1 MENLVK
7 IAEDVLTSCLAVKTG
22 EEVLII
28 TDDSR
33 KEIGE
38 AIYEAAGN
46 LGCEKLLMVM
56 KEREVSGQE
65 PPKAIAAAMK
75 AADVVIVP
83 TAQSLTHTN
92 ARIEAAKAG
101 TRVATMPGI
110 TKEMFSR
117 GAMTADYNEVEK
129 LTAKV
134 TEMLTRASRARI
146 EKDGYVLNINISG
159 RNGVPSPGVYREA
172 GKCGNLPSGEAYIA
186 PLEDGS
192 DGEMIIDKY
201 VLNGSE
207 EYTVTDTFYFTLF
220 RDEEL
225 KIPYEQFETKK
236 LDLNDEAHGTVTF
249 EKLPYGV
256 YYLAETDA
264 DGKPVGDGFDY
275 EVKIEKK
282 QFTISETNKKETIR
296 IDNCITPDNPGG
308 KHTPKTGD
316 DTLIWPYVT
325 MMLAALVAG
334 TGSIFGKRRRKRSS
348 K

>member
-146 EKDGYVLNINISG
+146 EKDSYVLNINISG
-159 RNGVPSPGVYREA
+159 RNGVPSPG
-172 GKCGNLPSGEAYIA
+172 
-186 PLEDGS
+186 
-192 DGEMIIDKY
+192 
-201 VLNGSE
+201 
-207 EYTVTDTFYFTLF
+207 
-220 RDEEL
+220 
-225 KIPYEQFETKK
+225 
-236 LDLNDEAHGTVTF
+236 
-249 EKLPYGV
+249 GV
-256 YYLAETDA
+256 
-264 DGKPVGDGFDY
+264 V
-275 EVKIEKK
+275 
-282 QFTISETNKKETIR
+282 
-296 IDNCITPDNPGG
+296 
-308 KHTPKTGD
+308 
-316 DTLIWPYVT
+316 
-325 MMLAALVAG
+325 
-334 TGSIFGKRRRKRSS
+334 
-348 K
+348 

>member
-146 EKDGYVLNINISG
+146 EKDGYVLNINISE

-192 DGEMIIDKY
+192 DGEMIIDGSMVGIGKLESPLHMTISGGKLRSVTGEKSENLDILLKNEINGTVCELGIGTNEAA
-201 VLNGSE
+201 VLNGIILE
-207 EYTVTDTFYFTLF
+207 
-220 RDEEL
+220 DE
-225 KIPYEQFETKK
+225 KVY
-236 LDLNDEAHGTVTF
+236 GTVHIAFGTNTSF
-249 EKLPYGV
+249 G
-256 YYLAETDA
+256 
-264 DGKPVGDGFDY
+264 G
-275 EVKIEKK
+275 
-282 QFTISETNKKETIR
+282 TNKAECHMDGIILEPTLYFDDKLI
-296 IDNCITPDNPGG
+296 IDKG
-308 KHTPKTGD
+308 KF
-316 DTLIWPYVT
+316 V
-325 MMLAALVAG
+325 V
-334 TGSIFGKRRRKRSS
+334 
-348 K
+348 

>member
-101 TRVATMPGI
+101 ARVATMPGI

-146 EKDGYVLNINISG
+146 EKDGYVLNINISV

-172 GKCGNLPSGEAYIA
+172 GN
-186 PLEDGS
+186 
-192 DGEMIIDKY
+192 
-201 VLNGSE
+201 
-207 EYTVTDTFYFTLF
+207 
-220 RDEEL
+220 
-225 KIPYEQFETKK
+225 
-236 LDLNDEAHGTVTF
+236 
-249 EKLPYGV
+249 
-256 YYLAETDA
+256 
-264 DGKPVGDGFDY
+264 
-275 EVKIEKK
+275 
-282 QFTISETNKKETIR
+282 
-296 IDNCITPDNPGG
+296 
-308 KHTPKTGD
+308 
-316 DTLIWPYVT
+316 
-325 MMLAALVAG
+325 
-334 TGSIFGKRRRKRSS
+334 
-348 K
+348 

>member
-65 PPKAIAAAMK
+65 PPQAIAAAMK
-75 AADVVIVP
+75 TADVVIVP

-172 GKCGNLPSGEAYIA
+172 
-186 PLEDGS
+186 
-192 DGEMIIDKY
+192 
-201 VLNGSE
+201 
-207 EYTVTDTFYFTLF
+207 
-220 RDEEL
+220 
-225 KIPYEQFETKK
+225 
-236 LDLNDEAHGTVTF
+236 
-249 EKLPYGV
+249 
-256 YYLAETDA
+256 
-264 DGKPVGDGFDY
+264 
-275 EVKIEKK
+275 
-282 QFTISETNKKETIR
+282 
-296 IDNCITPDNPGG
+296 
-308 KHTPKTGD
+308 
-316 DTLIWPYVT
+316 
-325 MMLAALVAG
+325 
-334 TGSIFGKRRRKRSS
+334 
-348 K
+348 

>member
-101 TRVATMPGI
+101 ARVATMPGI

-129 LTAKV
+129 LTV

-146 EKDGYVLNINISG
+146 EKDSYVLNINISG

-192 DGEMIIDKY
+192 DGEMIIDGSMVGIGKLESPLHMTISGGKLRS
-201 VLNGSE
+201 VTGEKSGNLDILLKNEINGTVCELGIGTNEAAILNGIILE
-207 EYTVTDTFYFTLF
+207 
-220 RDEEL
+220 DE
-225 KIPYEQFETKK
+225 KVY
-236 LDLNDEAHGTVTF
+236 GTVHIAFGTNTSF
-249 EKLPYGV
+249 G
-256 YYLAETDA
+256 
-264 DGKPVGDGFDY
+264 G
-275 EVKIEKK
+275 
-282 QFTISETNKKETIR
+282 TNKAECHMDGIILRPTLYL
-296 IDNCITPDNPGG
+296 
-308 KHTPKTGD
+308 D
-316 DTLIWPYVT
+316 DTKVIENGVFLI
-325 MMLAALVAG
+325 
-334 TGSIFGKRRRKRSS
+334 
-348 K
+348 